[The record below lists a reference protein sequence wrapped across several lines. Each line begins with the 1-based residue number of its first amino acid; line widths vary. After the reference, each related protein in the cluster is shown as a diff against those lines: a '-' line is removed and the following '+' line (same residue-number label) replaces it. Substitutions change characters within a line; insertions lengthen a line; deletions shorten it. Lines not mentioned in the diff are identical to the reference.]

1 MSNLQFRFSDYR
13 FQPSWLG
20 TLITVCCIPLFIK
33 LGYWQYHKAQQKL
46 VLQATYQRYEHAVP
60 VDLPSVIGQVE
71 PWRYRLVQA
80 VGHYL
85 PQYQILLDNQ
95 VEDER
100 VGYHVITPLQIN
112 GSDSVVL
119 VDRGWIPAQDSH
131 SDIPVVDTPTGEQQ
145 VIGKVWL
152 PSTKFY
158 TLPAALGAKQTEQGW
173 QTVWQNM
180 DMQHYQQAVPFKTL
194 PVAIRLDPASNA
206 GGFVRNWVMPD
217 DRVATNISYAYQWFG
232 FAVAALVIYVVVSV
246 KKYAGKPNDN
256 AVQEP

>member
-33 LGYWQYHKAQQKL
+33 LGYWQYHKAEQKKA
-46 VLQATYQRYEHAVP
+46 LQATYQRYQAAAPVTLPLLIEHT
-60 VDLPSVIGQVE
+60 E
-71 PWRYRLVQA
+71 PWRYRAVQV

-95 VEDER
+95 VEAEQ
-100 VGYHVITPLQIN
+100 VGYHVITPLQIQ
-112 GSDSVVL
+112 GSDTVVL
-119 VDRGWIPAQDSH
+119 VDRGWIPAPDSH
-131 SDIPVVDTPTGEQQ
+131 SDIPVVDTPTGQQQ
-145 VIGKVWL
+145 VTGKVWL

-158 TLPAALGAKQTEQGW
+158 TLSAGTQQAVSGW

-180 DMQHYQQAVPFKTL
+180 DMQRYQQAVPFKTL
-194 PVAIRLDPASNA
+194 PLAIRLDAASQA

-232 FAVAALVIYVVVSV
+232 FAVAAFIIYLVVSV
-246 KKYAGKPNDN
+246 KKRVGTPLQA
-256 AVQEP
+256 QEP